1 LHQINSCMIQI
12 AIVEDISRLAET
24 LKAKILLSSDFKVKH
39 CAPNGAEIIQFL
51 EKDHIVDVI
60 IMDIN
65 MPIMNGIEATS
76 LITKRWPQIKIIMSS
91 VFDDEQNLFDAMLA
105 GASGYLLKDE
115 TPAKIHRAIYEAIE
129 GGMPMSAM
137 IAKKALQ
144 LIRRSSPLKPT
155 EPVVDYQ
162 LTERETEV
170 LEHLSKGLSYEQIA
184 DNLFISYG
192 TVRKHVENIYRKL
205 GVNNRTGAID
215 KAQKGGI
222 L

>member
-1 LHQINSCMIQI
+1 MIQV
-12 AIVEDISRLAET
+12 AIVEDISRIAET
-24 LKAKILLSSDFKVKH
+24 LKAKIALSTDFAVKH
-39 CAPNGAEIIQFL
+39 ISQNGEIIIQKL
-51 EKDHIVDVI
+51 EENHNVDVI

-65 MPIMNGIEATS
+65 MPQMNGIDATRIIS
-76 LITKRWPQIKIIMSS
+76 HRWPQIKIVMSS

-115 TPAKIHRAIYEAIE
+115 PPQKIHRAIFEALE

-144 LIRRSSPLKPT
+144 LIRRSAPSQNVADT
-155 EPVVDYQ
+155 VDYQ

-170 LEHLSKGLSYEQIA
+170 LEQLSKGLSYEQIA

>member
-1 LHQINSCMIQI
+1 MIQV
-12 AIVEDISRLAET
+12 AIVEDISRIAET
-24 LKAKILLSSDFKVKH
+24 LKAKIALSTDFAVKH
-39 CAPNGAEIIQFL
+39 ISQNGEIIIQKL
-51 EKDHIVDVI
+51 EENHNVDVI

-65 MPIMNGIEATS
+65 MPQMNGIDATRIIS
-76 LITKRWPQIKIIMSS
+76 HRWPQIKIVMSS

-115 TPAKIHRAIYEAIE
+115 PPQKIHRAIFEALE

-144 LIRRSSPLKPT
+144 LIRRSAPAQNVADT
-155 EPVVDYQ
+155 IDYQ

-170 LEHLSKGLSYEQIA
+170 LEQLSKGLSYEQIA